1 MRVRPDGIGSP
12 RRPVMAR
19 AWEQRKV
26 SDARQQTTGALMDA
40 AERLLYEVGYAGVT
54 TRAVAEA
61 AGVNHG
67 LVHYYFGSMEELL
80 TQTLERFVEQL
91 ALALEALYADPN
103 LTFAEKWRLGSQ
115 FWVDEPTSRFPK
127 ILLELLAMGW
137 NMPVLRTRLTE
148 VHARFRVIFEH
159 HFGQALRD
167 YGLDETQFPLKVI
180 VAAVTSFQLGLI
192 VEGLSSVQEGPPRAP
207 RLDPAVD
214 RRTRSQ
220 APGPVICYPS
230 ARTDAATLPTRSGS
244 AMMSISKM
252 CPSMIVKA
260 ITANGR
266 PRLVTTTPADPLTS
280 AG

>member
-1 MRVRPDGIGSP
+1 
-12 RRPVMAR
+12 MAR
-19 AWEQRKV
+19 AGAQRQI
-26 SDARQQTTGALMDA
+26 SDARQQATVALMDA
-40 AERLLYEVGYAGVT
+40 AEDLLYEVGYAGVT

-137 NMPVLRTRLTE
+137 NMPALRTRLTE
-148 VHARFRVIFEH
+148 VHARFRAIFEH

-167 YGLDETQFPLKVI
+167 YDLDESQFPLKVI

-192 VEGLSSVQEGPPRAP
+192 VEGLSGVEEGHQEL
-207 RLDPAVD
+207 LDWI
-214 RRTRSQ
+214 Q
-220 APGPVICYPS
+220 QWI
-230 ARTDAATLPTRSGS
+230 DALEAKSTQP
-244 AMMSISKM
+244 
-252 CPSMIVKA
+252 
-260 ITANGR
+260 
-266 PRLVTTTPADPLTS
+266 
-280 AG
+280 

>member
-1 MRVRPDGIGSP
+1 
-12 RRPVMAR
+12 MAR
-19 AWEQRKV
+19 AGAQRQI
-26 SDARQQTTGALMDA
+26 SDARQQATIALMDA
-40 AERLLYEVGYAGVT
+40 AEGLLYEVGYGGVT

-103 LTFAEKWRLGSQ
+103 LTFAQKWRLGSR

-137 NMPVLRTRLTE
+137 NMPALRSRLTE
-148 VHARFRVIFEH
+148 VHARFRAIFEL

-167 YGLDETQFPLKVI
+167 YDLDESQFPLKVI

-192 VEGLSSVQEGPPRAP
+192 VEGLSGVEEGHQEL
-207 RLDPAVD
+207 LDWIQQWID
-214 RRTRSQ
+214 
-220 APGPVICYPS
+220 GL
-230 ARTDAATLPTRSGS
+230 DA
-244 AMMSISKM
+244 
-252 CPSMIVKA
+252 KA
-260 ITANGR
+260 
-266 PRLVTTTPADPLTS
+266 
-280 AG
+280 